1 LAMLFALGADQQ
13 VLLKAGVEAERQ
25 TISVR
30 WCEPVA
36 VAQAPSSPW
45 LPSCLP
51 PVHPDLL
58 AARALEL

>member
-1 LAMLFALGADQQ
+1 MLFELGADQH

-25 TISVR
+25 TISMR

-45 LPSCLP
+45 LPSSFP

-58 AARALEL
+58 TARTLDL